1 MTEEKSLLD
10 RALDVMVFAPLAL
23 AADQGE
29 ELARLAAEGRRR
41 VEPQMTMAKVV
52 GRLAFGQLQR
62 EMEQQVTE
70 TAARVRLLF
79 GANPAPSVENRA
91 QVIDATGLIERTGTT
106 DTEDRDDAKESPGRD
121 DANLAPPPSA
131 TKAAP
136 PRRGKGA
143 KSRPTKSG
151 KGAKGQPAAPAS
163 ADLPIHG
170 YDALSAPQVVQR
182 LAGLS
187 EEELETV
194 RSYETAT
201 RGRRTILA
209 RIAQLQ
215 AGSGG

>member
-1 MTEEKSLLD
+1 MSEEKSLLD

-29 ELARLAAEGRRR
+29 ELARLAAKGRRR

-52 GRLAFGQLQR
+52 GRLAFGQFQR

-70 TAARVRLLF
+70 TAARMRLLL
-79 GANPAPSVENRA
+79 GGNPAPPAADRG
-91 QVIDATGLIERTGTT
+91 QVIDATDLVESTGTA
-106 DTEDRDDAKESPGRD
+106 DTKDRGDA
-121 DANLAPPPSA
+121 DAAPPPRA

-136 PRRGKGA
+136 RRRETGGK
-143 KSRPTKSG
+143 KSRAA
-151 KGAKGQPAAPAS
+151 GAGKGQPTAPAS

-170 YDALSAPQVVQR
+170 YDALSAPQVMKR

-194 RSYETAT
+194 RAYEAAT